1 MEIDI
6 RSRRDKKMNRKL
18 LKNKNKLI
26 RENWGKK
33 LRDKMDTILK
43 HEQNKNKLKIIV
55 KKESA

>member
-43 HEQNKNKLKIIV
+43 HE
-55 KKESA
+55 